1 MKHLK
6 KFNNK
11 YKYYTK
17 EELDKLTYSEFEDC
31 RRDFL
36 YNSPN
41 PLSTDDR
48 QYINELELYS
58 NVRFKDVF
66 YSRFDRYAKDVE
78 DKKEDEWTTSAK
90 KLLSS
95 IPTDALYSLTL
106 KANLR
111 DVGDLKFI
119 KGIDITNL

>member
-6 KFNNK
+6 KFNSK
-11 YKYYTK
+11 YKYHT
-17 EELDKLTYSEFEDC
+17 KLTYSEFEDC

-66 YSRFDRYAKDVE
+66 YNRFDRYAKDVE

>member
-6 KFNNK
+6 KFNSK
-11 YKYYTK
+11 YKYHTK

-66 YSRFDRYAKDVE
+66 YNRFDRYAKDVE